1 VPVTFS
7 ITAVPSVSATTRR
20 LCSLFM
26 SGSRGGVIEGSTLN
40 FILGQARAMGVAER
54 PLVIRV

>member
-1 VPVTFS
+1 
-7 ITAVPSVSATTRR
+7 
-20 LCSLFM
+20 M